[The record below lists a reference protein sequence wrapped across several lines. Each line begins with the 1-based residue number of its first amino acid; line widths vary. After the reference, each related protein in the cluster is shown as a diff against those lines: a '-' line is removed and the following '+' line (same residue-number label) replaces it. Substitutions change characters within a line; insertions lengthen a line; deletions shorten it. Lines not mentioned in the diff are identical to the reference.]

1 MNHYSL
7 ISAAAAWIRCL
18 RNDPTRR
25 HLARNYAFEARRQ
38 IGAIEL
44 RRAVA

>member
-7 ISAAAAWIRCL
+7 IQAAAAMIRCM
-18 RNDPTRR
+18 RKDPTRR
-25 HLARNYAFEARRQ
+25 HLARDYAFTARRV